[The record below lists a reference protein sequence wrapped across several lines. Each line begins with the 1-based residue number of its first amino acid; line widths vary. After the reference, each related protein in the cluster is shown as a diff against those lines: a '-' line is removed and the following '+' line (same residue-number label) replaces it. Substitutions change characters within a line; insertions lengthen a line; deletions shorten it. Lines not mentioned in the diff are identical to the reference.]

1 MSRMR
6 AEVLLSA
13 MLLACAQAWTWR
25 VVMLTTNGKIP
36 TREDVMKEVDRK
48 KVKNE
53 GFCKNNSAAYSIAYF
68 EKCISVYR

>member
-6 AEVLLSA
+6 AEVLLST

-48 KVKNE
+48 KE
-53 GFCKNNSAAYSIAYF
+53 
-68 EKCISVYR
+68 